1 MRARILR
8 RAARKFVQLASS
20 MDGIVAHRRIR
31 ASARM
36 KSLGHYFAA
45 QILRKPRRHCPVCG
59 FWLTEFLPFGAVPR
73 KSAKCSN
80 CGALE
85 RHRLV
90 WLYFQ
95 RRTDL
100 FNGKEKKVL
109 NVAPEACFD
118 KRLRKMLRGVYIT
131 ADLNHP
137 RAILKMD
144 ICAIPYP
151 EQTFDVFYC
160 SHVLEYVPNDRQA
173 LAEIF
178 RVLKPGAWAVILFSV
193 TANKTIE
200 DPTVVDPVK
209 RCVLYG
215 DERFRKYGLDCIDR
229 VREAGFKV
237 TVIGVRDLVRE
248 DEAVRMGLT
257 PASGEV
263 VFCSKPRDHQRIF

>member
-1 MRARILR
+1 MKVRSLR
-8 RAARKFVQLASS
+8 RSARKCVQLASRL
-20 MDGIVAHRRIR
+20 DDIVVHWRIR

-36 KSLGHYFAA
+36 KSFGHYLEA
-45 QILRKPRRHCPVCG
+45 QVLRKPRKHCPVCG
-59 FWLTEFLPFGAVPR
+59 FWLDEFLPFGTVPR
-73 KSAKCSN
+73 KGAKCGN

-90 WLYFQ
+90 WLFFQ

-100 FNGKEKKVL
+100 FDGKEKAML
-109 NVAPEACFD
+109 HVAPEPCFD
-118 KRLRKMLRGVYIT
+118 QRLTRMLRGVYIT
-131 ADLNHP
+131 ADLNDP
-137 RAILKMD
+137 RADVKMD
-144 ICAIPYP
+144 ISAIPYP
-151 EQTFDVFYC
+151 PETFDVFYC

-178 RVLKPGAWAVILFSV
+178 RVLKLGGWAVIMFSI

-200 DPTVVDPVK
+200 DPTVVDPAK

-229 VREAGFKV
+229 AREAGFTV
-237 TVIGVRDLVRE
+237 TVIRVRDLVS
-248 DEAVRMGLT
+248 EAEIVRMGLT

-263 VFCSKPRDHQRIF
+263 VFCSKPRAR